1 MKKLIIQIPCLNEEK
16 HIGSALAALPRTV
29 PGFDR
34 VEWLVIDDGSS
45 DNTVAAARAAG
56 ADHVLR
62 LFPHQGLARAFIA
75 GLDRALALGADVIV
89 NTDAD
94 NQYCADDIPR
104 LTLPVLE
111 GRADMVI
118 GERPIETIG
127 HFSAAKKRL
136 QRVGSW
142 VVRAASGTRVPDAPS
157 GFRAMSANA
166 ARRLNVFSD
175 YTYTLETIIQA
186 GHKNMGVLSVPIRTN
201 AFVRPSR
208 LMKSTP
214 RYIWRS
220 LFTIVRIFVVYRPF
234 QSFMAVGG
242 VLFGAGLLIGTRFL
256 YFFLTGAGGGK
267 VQSLILASILLG
279 IGFQTMLV
287 AFMADLLA
295 VNRRLME
302 DVQCRLRR
310 GIASSYSPAGKEE
323 PHA

>member
-1 MKKLIIQIPCLNEEK
+1 MKKLIIQIPCLNEEE
-16 HIGSALAALPRTV
+16 HIGSALAALPRAV
-29 PGFDR
+29 PGFDQ

-45 DNTVAAARAAG
+45 DNTAAAARAAG

-62 LFPHQGLARAFIA
+62 LSPHQGLARAFTA
-75 GLDRALALGADVIV
+75 GLDRALDLGADLIV

-104 LTLPVLE
+104 LTAPVLE
-111 GRADMVI
+111 GRADMVV
-118 GERPIETIG
+118 GARPIETIG

-136 QRVGSW
+136 QRMGSW
-142 VVRAASGTRVPDAPS
+142 VVRAASGTQIPDAPS
-157 GFRAMSANA
+157 GFRALSADA
-166 ARRLNVFSD
+166 ARRLNVFSE

-186 GHKNMGVLSVPIRTN
+186 GHKNMSVLSVPIRTN

-220 LFTIVRIFVVYRPF
+220 LLTIVRIFVVYRPF
-234 QSFMAVGG
+234 QFFMTVGG
-242 VLFGAGLLIGTRFL
+242 VLFGMGLLIGARFL
-256 YFFLTGAGGGK
+256 YFFLTGGGGGK

-279 IGFQTMLV
+279 MGFQNMLM

-302 DVQCRLRR
+302 DVQYRIKCMAVSRR
-310 GIASSYSPAGKEE
+310 APEGKEE
-323 PHA
+323 ADA